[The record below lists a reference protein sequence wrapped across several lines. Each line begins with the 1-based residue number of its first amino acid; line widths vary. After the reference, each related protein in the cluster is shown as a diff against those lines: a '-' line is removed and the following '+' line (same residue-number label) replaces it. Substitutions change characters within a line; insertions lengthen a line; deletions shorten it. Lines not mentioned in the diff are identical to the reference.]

1 MGYKT
6 FVNGDLF
13 TTSDLD
19 ALLMSQVI
27 IRCTSTTRPPQPDEG
42 WHIYETDTQ
51 SLKIYRAGQWV
62 DDIGAKQDLIAIK
75 PSDQTF
81 SSTSDSDIA
90 GLSVSVA
97 ANTRYILECFLAAS
111 CTGSGTYL
119 DYDFSIPSNANVYL
133 VTNHPASGEEGPIN
147 KAARQTGAI
156 AMSSYVQPNGSAVQI
171 RGFLQVG
178 ATAGNFTVRVRTTT
192 AGQTIT
198 IKALST
204 IRLRK
209 VI

>member
-1 MGYKT
+1 VGYKT
-6 FVNGDLF
+6 FANGELF

-27 IRCTSTTRPPQPDEG
+27 IRCTSTTRPAQPAER

-51 SLKIYRAGQWV
+51 RLKIYKSGQWA
-62 DDIGAKQDLIAIK
+62 DDIGAAQDLVAVK
-75 PSDQTF
+75 SSDQSF
-81 SSTSDSDIA
+81 SSTSDTGISD
-90 GLSVSVA
+90 LSVPVE
-97 ANTRYILECFLAAS
+97 ANTQYVLEVFLGATCAS
-111 CTGSGTYL
+111 SGSFL
-119 DYDFSIPSNANVYL
+119 DLDFVIPSNANVYL
-133 VTNHPASGEEGPIN
+133 VTNHSASDEGPVN

-156 AMSSYVQPNGSAVQI
+156 AMAAWVQSSGSVVQI

-178 ATAGNFTVRVRTTT
+178 ANSGNFSVNVRSTS
-192 AGQTIT
+192 GQAIT

>member
-1 MGYKT
+1 MGYKV
-6 FVNGDLF
+6 FANGQLF

-27 IRCTSTTRPPQPDEG
+27 IRCTSTTRPPQPAEG

-51 SLKIYRAGQWV
+51 KLRIYQTGRWV
-62 DDIGAKQDLIAIK
+62 DDTGAGQDLVAVK
-75 PSDQTF
+75 AADQVF
-81 SSTSDSDIA
+81 SSTSDTGITD
-90 GLSVSVA
+90 LSVPVQ
-97 ANTRYILECFLAAS
+97 ANTQYVLECFLAAT
-111 CTGSGTYL
+111 CTGSGSFL
-119 DYDFSIPSNANVYL
+119 DFDFVIPSNANVYL
-133 VTNHPASGEEGPIN
+133 VTNHPASDEGPVN

-156 AMSSYVQPNGSAVQI
+156 AMASYVQPSGSVVQI

-178 ATAGNFTVRVRTTT
+178 AVAGNFSVNVRTTT
-192 AGQTIT
+192 SGQPIT